1 MAIPA
6 DAPSTPACQD
16 PDVSTLPPSYS
27 LVSSP
32 KYQTLP
38 DRSCAYQSSVSS
50 SSVPSSLTTSCT
62 TVVVTPPTTRVL
74 GVTVTTVR
82 SVPSAVWPVNRH
94 TVPTRHGIHGLSITR
109 TKLPGDGA
117 VGTAA
122 LTVARGE
129 PVGPPAE
136 GVPPVQPVAAPAS
149 SSGSARARRRCE
161 EVVMG

>member
-62 TVVVTPPTTRVL
+62 TVVGTPPTTRVR
-74 GVTVTTVR
+74 GGPGPR
-82 SVPSAVWPVNRH
+82 VPPGPSGVWPATRH
-94 TVPTRHGIHGLSITR
+94 PVPPRHGIHGLSITR
-109 TKLPGDGA
+109 TKLPGGGA
-117 VGTAA
+117 
-122 LTVARGE
+122 
-129 PVGPPAE
+129 
-136 GVPPVQPVAAPAS
+136 
-149 SSGSARARRRCE
+149 
-161 EVVMG
+161 

>member
-62 TVVVTPPTTRVL
+62 TVVVTPSTIRVA

-82 SVPSAVWPVNRH
+82 SVPSAVRPVNRH
-94 TVPTRHGIHGLSITR
+94 TVPTFHGIHGLSMTR
-109 TKLPGDGA
+109 TNLPGTGA
-117 VGTAA
+117 VGTAG
-122 LTVARGE
+122 LGTDDVAAAGL
-129 PVGPPAE
+129 AA
-136 GVPPVQPVAAPAS
+136 GVPPAQPVTAPTS
-149 SSGSARARRRCE
+149 RRPTGRARER
-161 EVVMG
+161 VVMGRP